1 MWIFEIFKIF
11 IFSLRDALIGY
22 LDACPYE
29 EELTIDDSLMAAI
42 GQLPSDTTDP
52 LRVLTAHSVEIWNL
66 VYQIFTNKQ
75 RQRY

>member
-1 MWIFEIFKIF
+1 MI
-11 IFSLRDALIGY
+11 RY

-29 EELTIDDSLMAAI
+29 EELTIDDSLMAAV
-42 GQLPSDTTDP
+42 GQLPSDTKDP

-75 RQRY
+75 RQRH

>member
-22 LDACPYE
+22 LDVCPYE
-29 EELTIDDSLMAAI
+29 EELTIDDSLI
-42 GQLPSDTTDP
+42 GQLPSDTKDP

-66 VYQIFTNKQ
+66 VYQVFTNKQ
-75 RQRY
+75 RQRH

>member
-22 LDACPYE
+22 LDSCPYE
-29 EELTIDDSLMAAI
+29 EELTIDDSLI
-42 GQLPSDTTDP
+42 GQLPSDTKDP

-66 VYQIFTNKQ
+66 VYQVFTNKQ
-75 RQRY
+75 RQRH